1 MEKTHTLES
10 GDDLFHK
17 PISNDMFKK
26 QSYGNA
32 GLALPTSCLET
43 PSGLIWISCTISVRP
58 WPNRQI
64 AKSPNRQVWLGK
76 YTHHHKRPL
85 GHSPLFTGNSPRAFK
100 QDRRPSRCV
109 PPIFLSA
116 FTTFQETRHETYSR
130 RGRNQRR
137 RYRGQERQRRWSW
150 AHGRGWW
157 RMRGLHARVRKSTT

>member
-17 PISNDMFKK
+17 PISNDMFEK

-64 AKSPNRQVWLGK
+64 AKFGWESIRTITNDLSVTVPFSPAIVLGPSSK
-76 YTHHHKRPL
+76 
-85 GHSPLFTGNSPRAFK
+85 TGALVAVSHPYSF
-100 QDRRPSRCV
+100 QPSRLFKRQGTRRTLV
-109 PPIFLSA
+109 EGVTSDGGTEGKSA
-116 FTTFQETRHETYSR
+116 NDVGP
-130 RGRNQRR
+130 GRTGGDGGECAGCTQ
-137 RYRGQERQRRWSW
+137 G
-150 AHGRGWW
+150 
-157 RMRGLHARVRKSTT
+157 

>member
-17 PISNDMFKK
+17 PISNDMFEK

-64 AKSPNRQVWLGK
+64 AKSPSLVGKVYAPSQTTSRSQSPFHRQ
-76 YTHHHKRPL
+76 
-85 GHSPLFTGNSPRAFK
+85 
-100 QDRRPSRCV
+100 
-109 PPIFLSA
+109 
-116 FTTFQETRHETYSR
+116 
-130 RGRNQRR
+130 
-137 RYRGQERQRRWSW
+137 
-150 AHGRGWW
+150 
-157 RMRGLHARVRKSTT
+157 

>member
-17 PISNDMFKK
+17 PISNDMFEK

-64 AKSPNRQVWLGK
+64 AKFGWESIRTITNDLSVTVPFSPAIVLGPSSK
-76 YTHHHKRPL
+76 
-85 GHSPLFTGNSPRAFK
+85 TGALVAVSHPYSF
-100 QDRRPSRCV
+100 QPSRL
-109 PPIFLSA
+109 FK
-116 FTTFQETRHETYSR
+116 TRDKTYSR